1 MNDDYETSIE
11 NFEIEDDQNLICDHD
26 DMIYEEIKCE
36 ICEKVFKT
44 KILLKNHLE
53 TDKGENVT
61 CNDFELKIIK
71 IENDPIEDDK
81 EGQIHTAHEYKCES
95 CGKLFS
101 QADHLKRHIHKLHKS
116 HRDYKCEDCGKSFSE
131 LKSIFTQFMK
141 AVKNT
146 NVNLVV
152 NYFLL
157 GQI

>member
-26 DMIYEEIKCE
+26 NMIYEEIKCE

-71 IENDPIEDDK
+71 
-81 EGQIHTAHEYKCES
+81 
-95 CGKLFS
+95 
-101 QADHLKRHIHKLHKS
+101 LKMIQ
-116 HRDYKCEDCGKSFSE
+116 
-131 LKSIFTQFMK
+131 LKMIKKVKFTQLI
-141 AVKNT
+141 NT
-146 NVNLVV
+146 NVNLVA
-152 NYFLL
+152 NYFLK
-157 GQI
+157 QTI